1 MVIYQAAH
9 QFLQM
14 AGSPRHAAIA
24 SWRGL
29 RIVPEVSSAGLLG
42 ARYLSLGISNRDG
55 VGPSCGWVSYWC
67 QQRCLVVSLCWQL
80 FTAQEPGWCA
90 WADAT
95 GLSLPQAPAMFYV
108 IDVAQEGISIQD
120 TLLTWLLKL
129 PQHVPAHCSDHSGD
143 TQTTSVSG
151 FPKGLTEPETQLSS
165 SFCSGPDFTL
175 RPLCTAIPWLGQ
187 IIPSIKDY

>member
-1 MVIYQAAH
+1 
-9 QFLQM
+9 M
-14 AGSPRHAAIA
+14 AGSPRHAVIA
-24 SWRGL
+24 PRRGL
-29 RIVPEVSSAGLLG
+29 RIVPEVSSAGL
-42 ARYLSLGISNRDG
+42 LGISNRDG
-55 VGPSCGWVSYWC
+55 VGPSCGWVSYWR
-67 QQRCLVVSLCWQL
+67 QQTSLVVSLCWQL

-129 PQHVPAHCSDHSGD
+129 PQVCPSSLPV
-143 TQTTSVSG
+143 TILEILRPLESSVSG
-151 FPKGLTEPETQLSS
+151 FPEGLTEPEIQLSS
-165 SFCSGPDFTL
+165 SGCSGPDFTL

-187 IIPSIKDY
+187 IIPSIKDYSSELVILVAGVFA